1 MIYSTISFQRGV
13 RRAGQSLVKDS
24 EVFKINIPQNEDV
37 TRKVGICTLGCKVN
51 QYESQA
57 IAEEFERNGFTVGR
71 FSEKCGIYVIN
82 TCAVTVEA
90 ERKARQMIRRAA
102 RHNPKAFVLVTGCYA
117 QLCTAKTAAI
127 DRVDFVCGNS
137 NKLKVVDAAL
147 GLLASGAK
155 NGAADV
161 KVEPIRNAPLE
172 HMSITR
178 SERTRAYVKIE
189 DGCDNH
195 CAYCTVPMARGPVRS
210 RPIQEITD
218 EVKTLAAN
226 GYSEVILTGID
237 TSSYGKEITPDLRLP
252 ELVNAVS
259 GIDGIERVRLGSL
272 DPSTLNKSFVDRIST
287 AVHLCPSFHIALQS
301 GSSSV
306 LARMRRKYNAATV
319 SANLAYIR
327 EKIPGVTFSA
337 DVIVGF
343 PGETEEEFNETVEFV
358 KKEKFLHLHVFPY
371 SKRPGTP
378 AAEMEDQI
386 SEEVKAERVAEL
398 EKVGAAIVYDMA
410 GDYIGRQTE
419 VLFESCDSGKA
430 VGHTPEF
437 LEVSVIT
444 HDDLHGAV
452 RTVKLNGFDGKDF
465 TGFIV

>member
-1 MIYSTISFQRGV
+1 M
-13 RRAGQSLVKDS
+13 
-24 EVFKINIPQNEDV
+24 FKINIPQNEDI

-57 IAEEFERNGFTVGR
+57 IAEEFERNGFTIGR

-117 QLCTAKTAAI
+117 QLCTAKTATI

-161 KVEPIRNAPLE
+161 KVEPIKNAPLE
-172 HMSITR
+172 PMTITH

-189 DGCDNH
+189 DGCDNR
-195 CAYCTVPMARGPVRS
+195 CAYCTVPLARGQVRS
-210 RPIQEITD
+210 RQIQDIVD

-226 GYSEVILTGID
+226 GYIEVILTGID
-237 TSSYGKEITPDLRLP
+237 TSSYGKDLNPEFRLP

-259 GIDGIERVRLGSL
+259 RVNGIERIRLGSL
-272 DPSTLNKSFVDRIST
+272 DPSTLNQSFVDRMVT
-287 AVHLCPSFHIALQS
+287 AEHLSPSFHIALQS

-306 LARMRRKYNAATV
+306 LARMRRKYNADMV
-319 SANLAYIR
+319 SKNLAYIR
-327 EKIPGVTFSA
+327 EKMPGVTFSA

-358 KKEKFLHLHVFPY
+358 KREKFLHLHVFPY

-378 AAEMEDQI
+378 AAEMDGQVPDD
-386 SEEVKAERVAEL
+386 VKEKRVAEL
-398 EKVGAAIVYDMA
+398 EKVGAEIVYGMA
-410 GDYIGRQTE
+410 GDYIGAQKD

-444 HDDLHGAV
+444 NEDLHGV
-452 RTVKLNGFDGKDF
+452 VKTVKLNGYDGKDF